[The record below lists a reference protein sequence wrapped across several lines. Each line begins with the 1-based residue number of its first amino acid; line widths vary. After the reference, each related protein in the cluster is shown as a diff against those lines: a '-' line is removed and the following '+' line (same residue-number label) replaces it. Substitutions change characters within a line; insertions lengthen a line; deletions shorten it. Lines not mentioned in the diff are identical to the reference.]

1 MRIDLHM
8 HSTASDGVY
17 SPAEVVQI
25 ALTNQM
31 DVIAL
36 TDHDNVA
43 GISEAQQA
51 AHSTHLEVLAGVE
64 LSSEDEAGDRHV
76 LGYLIDVNNAPLLA
90 LLAELRDARVH
101 RADRIV
107 QKLATLGVNVPLE
120 RVYTLAGNGAVGR
133 PHVARAMLEQGIV
146 GSMQEAFDKYLAD
159 DGPAYVPH
167 YRLDPARA
175 IQMVHDAGG
184 VTVLAHPGRYEHC
197 REIIEGLLPLG
208 LDGLEV
214 YYPDHTSEMSESL
227 RLISE
232 QNGLLMT
239 AGSDF
244 HRREPDG
251 KARIGSVKFPANL
264 DIVAAMKERAARY
277 KHHPA

>member
-31 DVIAL
+31 DAIAL

-43 GISEAQQA
+43 GIEEARQA
-51 AHSTHLEVLAGVE
+51 AHSTHLEVLSGVE
-64 LSSEDEAGDRHV
+64 LSSEDDAGDRHI
-76 LGYLIDVNNAPLLA
+76 LGYLINVHNKPLLA
-90 LLAELRDARVH
+90 LLAELRDARVN

-120 RVYTLAGNGAVGR
+120 RVYTLAGTGAVGR
-133 PHVARAMLEQGIV
+133 PHVARAMVEQGIV
-146 GSMQEAFDKYLAD
+146 GSLQEAFDKYLAD

-167 YRLDPARA
+167 FRLDPTRA
-175 IQMVHDAGG
+175 IQIVHDAGG
-184 VTVLAHPGRYEHC
+184 VTVLAHPGRYEHS
-197 REIIEGLLPLG
+197 REIIEALVPLG

-214 YYPDHTSEMSESL
+214 YYPDHTPEMVEML
-227 RLISE
+227 RTNAE
-232 QNGLLMT
+232 QHGLLMT
-239 AGSDF
+239 VGSDF

-264 DIVAAMKERAARY
+264 DIVAAMKDRAARY
-277 KHHPA
+277 KH